1 MTDKHFT
8 RDFRFEPVETASR
21 WEEAY
26 QRFQTP
32 AEERRK
38 FIRRLRRLGVHHW
51 DRASSVL
58 EVCSGRGNGVMA
70 WRQLGFSR
78 VIGVDLSRALV
89 ERSACRSR
97 SVIGDARCLPVRTS
111 SQDVAV
117 VQGGLHHLTSMDD
130 VRIALAEMRRVL
142 RPDGRVI
149 IIEPWQ
155 TPFLRGVHLVAEHP
169 LARRFSSR
177 LDAFAAMTD
186 EERPTYEAW
195 LARPRAILEAVA
207 AQFETVRIR
216 RRFGK
221 LVFLGRPRPSL
232 RASGN

>member
-1 MTDKHFT
+1 MSA
-8 RDFRFEPVETASR
+8 PTA
-21 WEEAY
+21 WEQAY

-51 DRASSVL
+51 DRASRVI
-58 EVCSGRGNGVMA
+58 EVCSGRGNGVLA
-70 WRQLGFSR
+70 WRQLGFSH

-89 ERSACRSR
+89 ERSACRPHGI
-97 SVIGDARCLPVRTS
+97 VGDARRLPVQAS

-117 VQGGLHHLTSMDD
+117 VQGGLHHLPSMED
-130 VRIALAEMRRVL
+130 VRAALAEMRRVL
-142 RPDGRVI
+142 KPDGRAI
-149 IIEPWQ
+149 IIEPWP
-155 TPFLRGVHLVAEHP
+155 TPFLRGVHLVAE
-169 LARRFSSR
+169 RRLMRRLSNR

-195 LARPRAILEAVA
+195 LARPRVILEAVTT
-207 AQFETVRIR
+207 QFDTLVIR

-221 LVFLGRPRPSL
+221 LVFLGRPRRTALTS
-232 RASGN
+232 